1 MLSHRS
7 PAGFRRG
14 FAAVLATVA
23 LGVTGCANGA
33 EPPVT
38 RQPDPAT
45 PTHEAVAWADS
56 ACGAL
61 NPVVEFVQAPPPVEL
76 SDPASTRQAYL
87 DYLETAH
94 ERAGDALQTVDEAGP
109 PPVPGG
115 EELVRDV
122 RDQLG
127 DLQDDLRDARSRL
140 EAAAPGDPAGVGEAL
155 VAAGNVVGAM
165 GNTAHAVA
173 AISGD
178 PQLRPA
184 FEQAPACK
192 DLQLMTDRP

>member
-1 MLSHRS
+1 LLSDRS
-7 PAGFRRG
+7 PTGFHRG
-14 FAAVLATVA
+14 FAAVLAAAA
-23 LGVTGCANGA
+23 LAATACANGE
-33 EPPVT
+33 EPVAA
-38 RQPDPAT
+38 QPDPAI
-45 PTHEAVAWADS
+45 PTDEAVAWADS

-61 NPVVEFVQAPPPVEL
+61 VPVVESVQALPPVEL
-76 SDPASTRQAYL
+76 SDPATTQQAYL
-87 DYLETAH
+87 DYLDAAH
-94 ERAGDALQTVDEAGP
+94 ERAGAALQAVNEAGP

-140 EAAAPGDPAGVGEAL
+140 EAAAPGDVAGVGEAI
-155 VAAGNVVGAM
+155 VAAGNVIGSL

-184 FEQAPACK
+184 FEQAQACNQ
-192 DLQLMTDRP
+192 LQLIADSS

>member
-1 MLSHRS
+1 MSSNRS

-14 FAAVLATVA
+14 FAAVLAATALVA
-23 LGVTGCANGA
+23 MACANGG
-33 EPPVT
+33 EPAAT
-38 RQPDPAT
+38 QPDPAA
-45 PTHEAVAWADS
+45 PTDEAVAWADS

-61 NPVVEFVQAPPPVEL
+61 VPVVESVQAPPPVEL
-76 SDPASTRQAYL
+76 SDPESTRQAYL
-87 DYLETAH
+87 DYLDAAH
-94 ERAGDALQTVDEAGP
+94 ERAGQALQAMDEAGP

-127 DLQDDLRDARSRL
+127 DLQDDLGDARSRL
-140 EAAAPGDPAGVGEAL
+140 ETTAPNDVAGVGEAI
-155 VAAGNVVGAM
+155 VVAGNVIGSL

-184 FEQAPACK
+184 FEQAQSCNR
-192 DLQLMTDRP
+192 LQLITDSS